1 MAKDRNLGGIDYF
14 LLWSG
19 AAVSLAE
26 IWAGGLM
33 VPLGLA
39 LGLLA
44 IIVGHLVGNTLLAMG
59 GMIGSREEVPTMVG
73 LRPAFGIKGSYLPSM
88 LNVVQLVGW
97 TAVMLLICG
106 NAAHNLA
113 SSYGFSNQRL
123 WILLSGVITTL
134 WALGGHR
141 RWKWLHRIAVSAL
154 LGLCALLSVVVLTRY
169 SISELWRTPQTR
181 GLPFMVGL
189 DLVIAMPISWLP
201 LVSDYSRFAKNSKPC
216 FWGTWLGYFAVSSW
230 MYALGLTAA
239 LATSSPDPSEIVLH
253 LMVEYGLA
261 VPALLVVVFSTFTTT
276 FLDIYSAAVSTNNIL
291 PRLPERWTMISGGVL
306 GTLLALVFPVTQYEN
321 FLLFIGGMFCPI
333 FGVVLTDYF
342 LLRGGNYPPEA
353 FSGEKEYQYPG
364 GFNPLA
370 MLAWCLGFGVY
381 ELGYFMAW
389 QVGSSMPGMIAAGL
403 VYFILMR
410 LKLTRSVAYSS

>member
-1 MAKDRNLGGIDYF
+1 MSGDRNLGGIDFF

-19 AAVSLAE
+19 AAISLAE

-33 VPLGLA
+33 VPLGLS

-44 IIVGHLVGNTLLAMG
+44 VILGHLIGNTFLALG
-59 GMIGSREEVPTMVG
+59 GIIGSRGEVPTMVG
-73 LRPAFGIKGSYLPSM
+73 VRPAFGIKGSYLPSL
-88 LNVVQLVGW
+88 LNVVQLIGW

-113 SSYGFSNQRL
+113 SSYGFSNQKL
-123 WILLSGVITTL
+123 WILLSGIVTTL

-141 RWKWLHRIAVSAL
+141 RWKWLHRVAVSAL
-154 LGLCALLSVVVLTRY
+154 LVLCVVLSVVVLTKY
-169 SISELWRTPQTR
+169 SVTELWRIPSSKD
-181 GLPFMVGL
+181 LSFMLGL

-201 LVSDYSRFAKNSKPC
+201 LVSDYSRFAKKPGPC
-216 FWGTWLGYFAVSSW
+216 FWGTWLGYFIVSSW
-230 MYALGLTAA
+230 MYALGLAAA

-261 VPALLVVVFSTFTTT
+261 VPALFVVVFSTFTTT

-291 PRLPERWTMISGGVL
+291 PKLPEKWAMISGGFL
-306 GTLLALVFPVTQYEN
+306 GTLLALVFPVTQYES

-333 FGVVLTDYF
+333 FGIVLTDYF

-353 FSGEKEYQYPG
+353 FSGQKEYHYTSG
-364 GFNPLA
+364 INLLA
-370 MLAWCLGFGVY
+370 VIAWIIGFGVY
-381 ELGYFMAW
+381 ELSYYMGW
-389 QVGSSMPGMIAAGL
+389 QVGCSMPGMISAGL
-403 VYFILMR
+403 VYILLMR
-410 LKLTRSVAYSS
+410 YRLARPLIYSS